1 MKNKTSRVNSMK
13 FKKAIAASLAIFV
26 LLAFTGCGTSSGSVA
41 KESPNQEDTSTTG
54 SSSSVELNEKLNDLY
69 QQENQIFAD
78 HKDVWNKAFGFM
90 SKSTDDDTMNENYA
104 DFLANTIESNK
115 DSFSE
120 EEYAT
125 LSKDIETIRG
135 IEEEIAKLEK
145 EIAAADSSGSSSSS
159 SADSTGVFHDFKG
172 KDLDGNDVDESLFA
186 QNKVTVVNFWFSGCK
201 PCVEEL
207 SKLNE
212 LNDKIKKM
220 GGEVV
225 GINTDTLDDNQDG
238 IKEAKKILKAQG
250 ASYKNLT
257 FDSDSTVGEYAGN
270 IMAFPTTVLVDKD
283 GNIIGEP
290 FMGGIDD
297 QSNYDQ
303 LMKQIQSILDQK

>member
-13 FKKAIAASLAIFV
+13 LKKAIAASLAIFI
-26 LLAFTGCGTSSGSVA
+26 LLAFTGCGTSA
-41 KESPNQEDTSTTG
+41 TKSPNQEDTSTTG

-78 HKDVWNKAFGFM
+78 HKNVWDKVFGFM
-90 SKSTDDDTMNENYA
+90 SKNTDDDTMKENYA

-145 EIAAADSSGSSSSS
+145 EIAASDSSGSSSSS
-159 SADSTGVFHDFKG
+159 SADSAGVFHGFKG
-172 KDLDGNDVDESLFA
+172 KDLDGNDVDDSLFA

-238 IKEAKKILKAQG
+238 IKEAKEIMKAQG

-257 FDSDSTVGEYAGN
+257 FDSDSTVGKYAGN

-290 FMGGIDD
+290 FMGGIND

-303 LMKQIQSILDQK
+303 LMKQIQSVLDQK

>member
-1 MKNKTSRVNSMK
+1 MKNKSGRVNSMK
-13 FKKAIAASLAIFV
+13 LKKAIAASLAIS
-26 LLAFTGCGTSSGSVA
+26 LLFAFTGCGNSSDSA
-41 KESPNQEDTSTTG
+41 ATENTKQETVSATNAGDTSAPD
-54 SSSSVELNEKLNDLY
+54 EKLDDLY
-69 QQENQIFAD
+69 QQENRIFAD
-78 HKDVWNKAFGFM
+78 HKNVWDKVFGFM
-90 SKSTDDDTMNENYA
+90 SKNIDDGSMDKNYA
-104 DFLANTIESNK
+104 NFLANTIEANK

-120 EEYAT
+120 EEHAT

-135 IEEEIAKLEK
+135 IEEEIMKLEK
-145 EIAAADSSGSSSSS
+145 EIAASDSSSSSSSS
-159 SADSTGVFHDFKG
+159 SADSTGVFHGFKG
-172 KDLDGNDVDESLFA
+172 KDLDGNDVDDSLFA

-212 LNDKIKKM
+212 LNDKLKEM

-238 IKEAKKILKAQG
+238 IKEAKEILKTKG

-257 FDSDSTVGEYAGN
+257 FDSNSAVGNYIGN

-297 QSNYDQ
+297 QANYEQ
-303 LMKQIQSILDQK
+303 LTKQIQSILDQE

>member
-1 MKNKTSRVNSMK
+1 MKNKTSRVNKMK
-13 FKKAIAASLAIFV
+13 LKKAIVASLAIFI
-26 LLAFTGCGTSSGSVA
+26 LLAFTGCGTSSSLA
-41 KESPNQEDTSTTG
+41 TTEHTKQENPSKTDSNR
-54 SSSSVELNEKLNDLY
+54 SVEPNEKLDDLF
-69 QQENQIFAD
+69 QQENQIFTD
-78 HKDVWNKAFGFM
+78 HKNVWDKAFDIM
-90 SKSTDDDTMNENYA
+90 SKNIDGDTTNEDYA

-115 DSFSE
+115 DSFSK
-120 EEYAT
+120 EEYVT
-125 LSKDIETIRG
+125 LSKDIKTIRG

-145 EIAAADSSGSSSSS
+145 EIATSASSSSSSSS
-159 SADSTGVFHDFKG
+159 SADSAGVFHGFKG
-172 KDLDGNDVDESLFA
+172 KDLDGNDVDESLFSK
-186 QNKVTVVNFWFSGCK
+186 NKVTVVNFWFSGCK

-238 IKEAKKILKAQG
+238 IKEAKDILKSQG
-250 ASYKNLT
+250 VSYKNLT
-257 FDSDSTVGEYAGN
+257 FASDSTVGKYAGN
-270 IMAFPTTVLVDKD
+270 IIAFPPTVLVDKS
-283 GNIIGEP
+283 GNIISEP

-297 QSNYDQ
+297 QANYEQ

>member
-1 MKNKTSRVNSMK
+1 MKNKTLRTNAMK
-13 FKKAIAASLAIFV
+13 LKKVIAASLAISV
-26 LLAFTGCGTSSGSVA
+26 LFAFTGCGNSS
-41 KESPNQEDTSTTG
+41 STTNTKQE
-54 SSSSVELNEKLNDLY
+54 SSSTTETGSNDELNKKLDDLY
-69 QQENQIFAD
+69 QQENQLFAD
-78 HKDVWNKAFGFM
+78 HKDAWDKAFGLM
-90 SKSTDDDTMNENYA
+90 NKNTASTV
-104 DFLANTIESNK
+104 ESNK

-120 EEYAT
+120 EEYET

-145 EIAAADSSGSSSSS
+145 ESAASESSDNASSKS
-159 SADSTGVFHDFKG
+159 DESTGVFKGFKG
-172 KDLDGNDVDESLFA
+172 KDLNGNDVDDSLFA
-186 QNKVTVVNFWFSGCK
+186 KNKVTVVNFWFSGCK
-201 PCVEEL
+201 PCVGEL

-212 LNDKIKKM
+212 LNEKLKEM

-225 GINTDTLDDNQDG
+225 GINTDTLDNNEAG
-238 IKEAKKILKAQG
+238 IKEAKEILKAQG

-257 FDSDSTVGEYAGN
+257 FDSNSTVGKYAGN

-283 GNIIGEP
+283 GNIVGEP

-303 LMKQIQSILDQK
+303 LMKQIQSVLDQN

>member
-1 MKNKTSRVNSMK
+1 MKNKTLRTNAMK
-13 FKKAIAASLAIFV
+13 LKKVIAASLAISV
-26 LLAFTGCGTSSGSVA
+26 LFAFTGCGNSS
-41 KESPNQEDTSTTG
+41 STTNTKQE
-54 SSSSVELNEKLNDLY
+54 SSSTTETGITDELNKKLDDLY
-69 QQENQIFAD
+69 QQENQLFAD
-78 HKDVWNKAFGFM
+78 HKDAWDKVFGLMNKN
-90 SKSTDDDTMNENYA
+90 TDGDAMNENYA
-104 DFLANTIESNK
+104 DFLASTVESNK

-120 EEYAT
+120 EEYET

-145 EIAAADSSGSSSSS
+145 ESAASESSDNASSKS
-159 SADSTGVFHDFKG
+159 DESTGVFQGFKG
-172 KDLDGNDVDESLFA
+172 KDLDGNDVDDSLFA
-186 QNKVTVVNFWFSGCK
+186 KNKVTVVNFWFSGCK
-201 PCVEEL
+201 PCVGEL

-212 LNDKIKKM
+212 LNEKLKEM

-225 GINTDTLDDNQDG
+225 GINTDTLDNNEAG
-238 IKEAKKILKAQG
+238 IKEAKEILKAQG

-257 FDSDSTVGEYAGN
+257 FDSNSTVGKYAGN

-283 GNIIGEP
+283 GNIVGEP

-303 LMKQIQSILDQK
+303 LMKQIQSVLDQN